1 MCSEAVMAIP
11 RGRPRSRPHQNATL
25 GPVRVPAPGRR
36 PTEAPRYPGEDN
48 SRRRRLR
55 FFQPRPTDAEPRPK
69 ATPADSQN
77 KTCGRPSTPARWAEG
92 TSCRASSTVEHCVE
106 TTGVGCSIRP
116 SGTTHKAF
124 LHAADVRLPH
134 GRRAHRPTPG
144 HQARNR
150 DTASFGLSYL
160 GRPPSGTRQLPR
172 SSPRFAARR
181 AGQLGQRPQAPNSQ
195 TNSGPAPPATPTEGK
210 RIPNP

>member
-1 MCSEAVMAIP
+1 MAIS

-36 PTEAPRYPGEDN
+36 PTEAPRHPGKDK
-48 SRRRRLR
+48 RHRRRLR
-55 FFQPRPTDAEPRPK
+55 FFQSRPTDAEPRPK

-77 KTCGRPSTPARWAEG
+77 KTCGRPSTPARWAGG

-150 DTASFGLSYL
+150 DTASFGLSHL

-195 TNSGPAPPATPTEGK
+195 TNGGPAPPATPTKGK
-210 RIPNP
+210 RKPNP